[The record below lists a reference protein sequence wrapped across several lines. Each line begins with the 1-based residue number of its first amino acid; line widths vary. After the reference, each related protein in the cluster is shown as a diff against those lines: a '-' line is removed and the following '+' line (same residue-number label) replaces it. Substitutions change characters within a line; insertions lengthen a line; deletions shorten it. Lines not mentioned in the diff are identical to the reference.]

1 MESRERP
8 YWSRLLRTVRAQQGM
23 TQRALAERLDV
34 NQATISRWER
44 GCEEPSLKRRRRIRD
59 LLRNS
64 SESAQDRL
72 LKMRVQYSAW
82 PTSLVRKGAVFI
94 ATSPSLA
101 GEVGAD
107 GLDEGACI
115 YGRFGAEADERMA
128 QWERAGIFAGELAMT
143 ISLNR
148 IMTPQGEVFFRGL
161 DTPYTSSSG
170 EIWCL
175 CEIHRLTQEEYAA
188 HEKQLGGVLV
198 PISYDALH

>member
-1 MESRERP
+1 
-8 YWSRLLRTVRAQQGM
+8 M
-23 TQRALAERLDV
+23 TQRALAERLGV

-44 GCEEPSLKRRRRIRD
+44 GSEEPSLHRRRSIRD
-59 LLRNS
+59 LLRS
-64 SESAQDRL
+64 CSESAQDRL
-72 LKMRVQYSAW
+72 LKMRVKYSAW
-82 PTSLVRKGAVFI
+82 PTSLVRRGAVFV

-101 GEVGAD
+101 GEVGAN
-107 GLDEGACI
+107 GLDDGACI

-148 IMTPQGEVFFRGL
+148 IMTPQGEVFFRGM
-161 DTPYTSSSG
+161 DTPYNSSSG

-175 CEIHRLTQEEYAA
+175 CEIQRLTAEEYAA